1 MRVESFIGFRYLW
14 NTRRTRF
21 LSVITLICI
30 AGIMIGVGALICVQ
44 SVMDGLQNHMK
55 TTILGAK
62 THISVKAADGLIADS
77 GELVKKVLTVRGVS
91 GATPLITREV
101 IISSNDEM
109 LGAVFNGID
118 PSTAGTVLLLPS
130 QIQTGS
136 LECVKNPYSCPEILK
151 RTMTAP
157 SKLLEDDLSGGTK
170 KNMPGIAIGVEMAK
184 FYGLEMGDPVKVI
197 SPVGGGMGPAG
208 PVPLIRTFQVAAIF
222 FSGLYEYDL
231 NYVYVSL
238 DTASQFFSTS
248 GSVDSIG
255 VKLDN
260 IYEADGTSI
269 SIGKKLGAKYEVTSW
284 KQMNRELFG
293 ALKMEK
299 IVWFLILG
307 FIILV
312 AAFNIVSA
320 LIMLVMGKK
329 EEIAIL
335 RAAGFSSS
343 SVMKIFMLDGLVIGS
358 AGTVAGMI
366 AGYLGCVFINGLSIG
381 VAQDVYYIDRIPV
394 DMSVG
399 TFAAAGI
406 GSMILTVIATVYPG
420 AKAASV
426 NPSEVLRH
434 E

>member
-1 MRVESFIGFRYLW
+1 MKVESFIGFRYLW

-21 LSVITLICI
+21 LSTITLICI

-62 THISVKAADGLIADS
+62 THISVKAADGLIADKD
-77 GELVKKVLTVRGVS
+77 ELRKKVLATGGVT

-101 IISSNDEM
+101 ILSSNDEM
-109 LGAVFNGID
+109 IGAVFNGID
-118 PSTAGTVLLLPS
+118 ISTAGTVLLLPS
-130 QIQTGS
+130 QIQKGS
-136 LECVKNPYSCPEILK
+136 IECVFDPYSCPEILK

-157 SKLLEDDLSGGTK
+157 SKLLEDDLSGSSK
-170 KNMPGIAIGVEMAK
+170 KNMQGIAIGVELAK
-184 FYGLEMGDPVKVI
+184 FYGLEIGDPVKVI
-197 SPVGGGMGPAG
+197 SPVGGGIGPAG
-208 PVPLIRTFQVAAIF
+208 PVPLIKTFQVAAIF

-238 DTASQFFSTS
+238 ETASGFFSTS
-248 GSVDSIG
+248 GAVDSIG
-255 VKLDN
+255 VKLDD
-260 IYEADGTSI
+260 IYEADRI
-269 SIGKKLGAKYEVTSW
+269 SDAIRQKLGGKYEITSW

-329 EEIAIL
+329 DEIAIL
-335 RAAGFSSS
+335 RASGFSSR
-343 SVMKIFMLDGLVIGS
+343 SVMKIFMLDGIVIGS

-366 AGYLGCVFINGLSIG
+366 AGYLGCIFINGLSIG
-381 VAQDVYYIDRIPV
+381 VAQDVYYIEKIPV
-394 DMSVG
+394 DMSFS
-399 TFAAAGI
+399 TFAVAGI

-420 AKAASV
+420 AASASV

>member
-1 MRVESFIGFRYLW
+1 MKVESFIGFRYLW

-62 THISVKAADGLIADS
+62 THISVKVSDGLISDKE
-77 GELVKKVLTVRGVS
+77 ELRKEILTVKDVR

-101 IISSNDEM
+101 ILSSNDEM

-118 PSTAGTVLLLPS
+118 SSTAGTVLLFPS
-130 QIQTGS
+130 QILKGS
-136 LECVKNPYSCPEILK
+136 LECVENPYSCPEILK

-157 SKLLEDDLSGGTK
+157 SKLLEDDLSGSTK
-170 KNMPGIAIGVEMAK
+170 KNMPGIAIGAELAK
-184 FYGLEMGDPVKVI
+184 FYGLEIGDPLKVI
-197 SPVGGGMGPAG
+197 SPVGGGMSPAG
-208 PVPLIRTFQVAAIF
+208 PVPLIKTFQVAAVF

-231 NYVYVSL
+231 NYVYVSF
-238 DTASQFFSTS
+238 DTAAQFFSTA
-248 GSVDSIG
+248 GAADSIG
-255 VKLDN
+255 VKLND
-260 IYEADGTSI
+260 IYEADSTSV
-269 SIGKKLGAKYEVTSW
+269 SIRKKLGEKYEVTSW

-335 RAAGFSSS
+335 RAAGFSSG
-343 SVMKIFMLDGLVIGS
+343 SVMKIFMLDGLVIGF

-366 AGYLGCVFINGLSIG
+366 AGYFGCLFINGLSIG
-381 VAQDVYYIDRIPV
+381 VAQDVYYIDKIPV
-394 DMSVG
+394 DMSIG
-399 TFAAAGI
+399 TFAVAGI
-406 GSMILTVIATVYPG
+406 GSMVLTVIATVYPG

>member
-77 GELVKKVLTVRGVS
+77 GELVKKVLTVRGVI

-260 IYEADGTSI
+260 IYEADGTS
-269 SIGKKLGAKYEVTSW
+269 
-284 KQMNRELFG
+284 
-293 ALKMEK
+293 
-299 IVWFLILG
+299 
-307 FIILV
+307 
-312 AAFNIVSA
+312 
-320 LIMLVMGKK
+320 
-329 EEIAIL
+329 
-335 RAAGFSSS
+335 
-343 SVMKIFMLDGLVIGS
+343 
-358 AGTVAGMI
+358 
-366 AGYLGCVFINGLSIG
+366 
-381 VAQDVYYIDRIPV
+381 
-394 DMSVG
+394 
-399 TFAAAGI
+399 
-406 GSMILTVIATVYPG
+406 
-420 AKAASV
+420 
-426 NPSEVLRH
+426 
-434 E
+434 